1 MLHRR
6 GRFDGGVHVTN
17 VAGICREGGWGGS
30 GWLGMRSSALLED
43 AGGGSSREVISNVV
57 LLWFVGLNATVSRG
71 TESHFRLGI
80 FLSIHRFLNYI
91 DT

>member
-1 MLHRR
+1 MLNATYMALSNYSDIYILCFIVR
-6 GRFDGGVHVTN
+6 GILT
-17 VAGICREGGWGGS
+17 
-30 GWLGMRSSALLED
+30 RS
-43 AGGGSSREVISNVV
+43 VISRRVGDA
-57 LLWFVGLNATVSRG
+57 FVGLNATVSRG